1 MTFARISHELT
12 DSAEALDTELEVFI
26 QIVNLK
32 KTVFNH
38 KEVEK
43 KRKDT
48 VKKAKPEDRERIEL
62 MQIEFE
68 RRSIKKNQDLITIA
82 MDSYHLLESHV
93 DSGEETSKALDA
105 NFRVTFDAL
114 TLALTSATMI
124 LVDEIQILCK
134 NTELELNA
142 TDSHATTNDKLGFEE
157 EIYQTEY
164 EWKMNALNN
173 MQKTLTRLRTSYR
186 ALEEIN
192 SPLETQLSYKGIS
205 CEDTEMQIRYSIIT
219 KYIERLM
226 NGPRKSNK
234 GTPEYMQEAI
244 YSIIREERIRQGKE
258 LQTSSQVLFA
268 FLLELITAIEMP
280 GPNEAK

>member
-1 MTFARISHELT
+1 MTFARISHELME
-12 DSAEALDTELEVFI
+12 SAEALDTELEAFI
-26 QIVNLK
+26 QIDNLK

-38 KEVEK
+38 KEVEQ
-43 KRKDT
+43 KRKDA
-48 VKKAKPEDRERIEL
+48 VKKAKPEDRERIGL

-82 MDSYHLLESHV
+82 MDSYHLLESHI
-93 DSGEETSKALDA
+93 DSGKETSKALDT

-114 TLALTSATMI
+114 TLALTSATML

-157 EIYQTEY
+157 EIYPTEY
-164 EWKMNALNN
+164 EWKMNALND
-173 MQKTLTRLRTSYR
+173 MQETLARLRTSYR

-226 NGPRKSNK
+226 NGPRKSIK
-234 GTPEYMQEAI
+234 GTPEYMQESI